1 MPAKRMR
8 VFAGPNGSG
17 KTTIIKGLQSEIPFG
32 IYINAD
38 DIEQSL
44 YKTGGLIFDPYQLTV
59 DENKFRD
66 FFRLSSFSP
75 IKRNEND
82 LWQKISVQGNTLRIS
97 TAADSYLAADIAEF
111 LRQQMLENNLSFTY
125 ETVMSHKSKMDFM
138 QKSLESGYRVYLYFI
153 ATEDPE
159 INLNRVNVRVAQ
171 NGHSV
176 APEIIKSRYFRSLEN
191 LKTAVKKTN
200 RAYIFDNSGSA
211 ALLIAEITNGV
222 DVSFFDTAKI
232 PSWVAKYLL
241 Q

>member
-1 MPAKRMR
+1 
-8 VFAGPNGSG
+8 
-17 KTTIIKGLQSEIPFG
+17 
-32 IYINAD
+32 
-38 DIEQSL
+38 
-44 YKTGGLIFDPYQLTV
+44 
-59 DENKFRD
+59 
-66 FFRLSSFSP
+66 
-75 IKRNEND
+75 
-82 LWQKISVQGNTLRIS
+82 
-97 TAADSYLAADIAEF
+97 
-111 LRQQMLENNLSFTY
+111 MLENNLSFTY

-138 QKSLESGYRVYLYFI
+138 QKAIESGYRVYLYFI

-222 DVSFFDTAKI
+222 DVSIFDTAKV